1 MNNWASDYS
10 LCVNVCVGVCVCL
23 SWLFCLLSSDPSQ
36 SDSNTKDFWFNMQ
49 ALTSYLRKAS
59 DQNPSA
65 SYYNVDIL
73 KYQVSQPKSS
83 REPYPDKITVVGRTH
98 FPKCFTRQ
106 TSLRMKQ
113 KLYMSVGEWAV
124 WKYKQNVFFF
134 YFL

>member
-1 MNNWASDYS
+1 
-10 LCVNVCVGVCVCL
+10 
-23 SWLFCLLSSDPSQ
+23 
-36 SDSNTKDFWFNMQ
+36 MQ